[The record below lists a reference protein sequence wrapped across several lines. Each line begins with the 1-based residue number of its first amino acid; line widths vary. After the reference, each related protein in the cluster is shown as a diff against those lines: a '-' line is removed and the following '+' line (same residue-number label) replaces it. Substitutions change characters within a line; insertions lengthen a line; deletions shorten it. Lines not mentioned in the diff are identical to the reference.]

1 MRKFLLLGLGAF
13 AFFSSACNDDVSLA
27 TSDVVVD
34 SSSSVA
40 PVPVEESSSSESSNS
55 DAPNPVT
62 ESSSAESSSSKGD
75 VSSSSVKSSSSGK
88 RVNSSFYWDGTTDYE
103 GRVETGSPEETSGY
117 WFNYSDDYEGGSSR
131 FTFPSDVEPDIYD
144 NFFGPLVEAYGGIKA
159 SVTLDEGYDYPY
171 VGLGFN
177 VWSENQEGVD
187 VSEWGGLC
195 ISYQSTIPFFIELG
209 VEDEAILTEYVKYR
223 ASVSASNLITYVDFS
238 WAKFKSSEFVGS
250 VSEDVLKKVAAIKL
264 RFEGE
269 AGTTGDFLIQKIGSL
284 GECRPGLCKRQ

>member
-1 MRKFLLLGLGAF
+1 MIKFLLLGLGTI
-13 AFFSSACNDDVSLA
+13 AFFCSACNDDVSSA

-250 VSEDVLKKVAAIKL
+250 VTEDVLKKVAAIKL
-264 RFEGE
+264 RFAGE